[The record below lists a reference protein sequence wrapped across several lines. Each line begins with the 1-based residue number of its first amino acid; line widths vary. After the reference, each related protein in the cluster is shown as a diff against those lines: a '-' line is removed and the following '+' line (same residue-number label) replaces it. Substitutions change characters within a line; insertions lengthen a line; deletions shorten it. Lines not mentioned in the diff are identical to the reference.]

1 MVIFLDVL
9 MLENLII
16 NYFLLSITM
25 QTVRI
30 KSRFFYLLLSSFV
43 GCLYVLTILFPETQF
58 LTKLPFKFISATI
71 MILICLNKR
80 SILTML
86 RCTIIFFLYSM
97 LLCGL
102 IIFIQ
107 YKQNDELMFSVD
119 FTSFSFKGNMLALML
134 LYIILQRIVVY
145 VKDRREIKC
154 FTYSIEI
161 TTNSMC
167 KKVRAFLDTGNELR
181 EPVTNLP
188 VIIVEKT
195 ILGSYETKECD
206 KFLIP
211 YKGINGEMGKIEA
224 FKPLLVKIYYGNHKF
239 EYRDAIIGICES
251 TLSEDN
257 DYNALLSRGII

>member
-1 MVIFLDVL
+1 
-9 MLENLII
+9 
-16 NYFLLSITM
+16 M

-30 KSRFFYLLLSSFV
+30 KSKMFYLLLSSCI
-43 GCLYVLTILFPETQF
+43 GCLYVFTLLFPETQF
-58 LTKLPFKFISATI
+58 LTRLPFKFISAII
-71 MILICLNKR
+71 MILICLNKK
-80 SILTML
+80 SILTVL
-86 RCTIIFFLYSM
+86 RCTIIFILYSM

-107 YKQNDELMFSVD
+107 YKQNDKLMFSVD
-119 FTSFSFKGNMLALML
+119 LSNFSLKGNMLALML

-145 VKDRREIKC
+145 AKDRKEIKC

-161 TTNSMC
+161 TTNSIC

-188 VIIVEKT
+188 VIIVEKD
-195 ILGSYETKECD
+195 ILGSYKIEECD

-211 YKGINGEMGKIEA
+211 YKGINGEIGKIEA
-224 FKPLLVKIYYGNHKF
+224 FKPLLVKIYYGKNRF
-239 EYRDAIIGICES
+239 EERDVIIGICES